1 MSFTENVME
10 DLKKKGLTDKSIA
23 LYIKNLKNI
32 NGKEDFSNFNF
43 LKKVDDVNAFLHK
56 FKPSTRKS
64 YIGCIISVLGLF
76 PTNKVLTNL
85 KNKYFILFNDEN
97 AKLKESVNEKT
108 ETQKENWI
116 DWNDVLKIWEDA
128 RPPELLKK
136 VQSKK
141 GVKEKKSITFPSLTE
156 TEYTKLLNF
165 MVLSLYV
172 LIPPRRNED
181 YLKMVI
187 SLEGDADEA
196 MEDKTKNYLDL
207 KNKQFVFNSFKT
219 SKQYPN
225 SIEKIPDD
233 LMNIIDIYLKH
244 YPKTIE
250 TGSPFLVFSDGERLD
265 KINVITRILNKMF
278 KKNVGVSML
287 RHSYLTHKYGDINKE
302 KEVDAKAMGHSL
314 ATQNTYVKKD
324 ETP

>member
-1 MSFTENVME
+1 MNFTDNIME
-10 DLKKKGLTDKSIA
+10 DLKKKGLTDKSIS

-64 YIGCIISVLGLF
+64 YMGCILSVLGMY

-116 DWNDVLKIWEDA
+116 DWEDVLNIWKEKHKEILA
-128 RPPELLKK
+128 ITIPPK
-136 VQSKK
+136 KK
-141 GVKEKKSITFPSLTE
+141 GSAVKPLTDA
-156 TEYTKLLNF
+156 EYTKLLNF
-165 MVLSLYV
+165 VVLSLYV
-172 LIPPRRNED
+172 LTPPRRNED

-187 SLEGDADEA
+187 SPEG
-196 MEDKTKNYLDL
+196 EDLTKNYLDL
-207 KNKQFVFNSFKT
+207 EGEGVSPLKPREGMFIFNAFKT
-219 SKQYPN
+219 SGKYPKQ
-225 SIEKIPDD
+225 KIPIPPE
-233 LMNIIDIYLKH
+233 LMTIIRLYLRY
-244 YPKTIE
+244 YPKQPIE
-250 TGSPFLVFSDGERLD
+250 NGSNFLVFSDGSPLE

-287 RHSYLTHKYGDINKE
+287 RHSYLTHKYGEINAEKE
-302 KEVDAKAMGHSL
+302 KDAMEMGHSL
-314 ATQNTYVKKD
+314 ATQNDYVKRG